1 MIETITCDHC
11 HHTFNTDMI
20 SVINNTKDQ
29 TLKQLVMNGEI
40 FRITC
45 PLCHQRLYHAH
56 SLLYFDSEKK
66 LFLIY
71 SKSQQF
77 FDHMLYIEGQTGLL
91 NDYVVR
97 YVDDFNAF
105 KEKIQIFDHGRDDRL
120 IELYKEELMQAFKQ
134 SYPYIMDPVVYY
146 DHTLEER
153 FVVLSKDHDPLSFAF
168 NEAFYSHY
176 ENNALLNHALHYDTY
191 TIVDARHMRRLQ
203 ELKIRTLIAKVT
215 FEGHIKDYAID
226 HHTLINVGDLC
237 EVSYKGEPKQATVLS
252 LRREIVQ
259 DVQNK
264 TPFIERVIPYETQS
278 IARVQRHLED
288 TLKAIYEARTILH
301 LDSLLRLLT
310 ECQIYIPMM
319 VKDGLLY
326 PETMIDHVDAL
337 TFIPI
342 FTSLSEIK
350 EFYNDHYVI
359 VEDNFFEFIHQKIT
373 TVDGYLIN
381 PFSLEIFP
389 IDHEFIKLLDQ
400 YDLSLFNQAN

>member
-1 MIETITCDHC
+1 M
-11 HHTFNTDMI
+11 
-20 SVINNTKDQ
+20 
-29 TLKQLVMNGEI
+29 
-40 FRITC
+40 
-45 PLCHQRLYHAH
+45 
-56 SLLYFDSEKK
+56 
-66 LFLIY
+66 
-71 SKSQQF
+71 
-77 FDHMLYIEGQTGLL
+77 
-91 NDYVVR
+91 
-97 YVDDFNAF
+97 
-105 KEKIQIFDHGRDDRL
+105 
-120 IELYKEELMQAFKQ
+120 
-134 SYPYIMDPVVYY
+134 
-146 DHTLEER
+146 
-153 FVVLSKDHDPLSFAF
+153 
-168 NEAFYSHY
+168 
-176 ENNALLNHALHYDTY
+176 
-191 TIVDARHMRRLQ
+191 
-203 ELKIRTLIAKVT
+203 
-215 FEGHIKDYAID
+215 
-226 HHTLINVGDLC
+226 
-237 EVSYKGEPKQATVLS
+237 
-252 LRREIVQ
+252 Q